1 MHGHELGSA
10 FRRAL
15 AGALVQVHGG
25 HAGVGSLNGR
35 TLFQLLIPGSGEH
48 GGER

>member
-1 MHGHELGSA
+1 MSRFCIPESA
-10 FRRAL
+10 RRAL
-15 AGALVQVHGG
+15 VQAHGG